1 MIMDARPLVPARLAP
16 GLRAVRAPVLGI
28 AGRRAL
34 GLYVR
39 VTALVMTMFLIIAWA
54 IDLAEQLDG
63 ILARAEALERSP
75 AGLLAIYLVYRMADI
90 VTRLFPVA
98 CFIGLFASELYRL
111 FNRETTILGAAGWSP
126 RQTLLVVGVFALMA
140 GAFQFTLER
149 WLRPAAVFAQADLQ
163 LGGYGARFVEGRVSG
178 KRWFVVDGN
187 AIRAHVVRSATPHL
201 TDLEVYRGVVAGDLR
216 DVLVAE
222 RAEPTGRPG
231 FWRFR
236 NVHLWAS
243 LPGEDGRGGEGA
255 GAGEAAGAGFA
266 QRSLYMIS
274 RYDTLEVRLDLLPET
289 LSYYD
294 VPAFYLPQ
302 APLEALA
309 QESNP
314 LKTPDVDAALWRRWA
329 AFILPGAYALL
340 GASLA
345 PIAGSGRMVA
355 PGRIVVLAM
364 VGYFALVATKV
375 SWAMGE
381 IGALSGF
388 TSSWMGVW
396 LALAG
401 VVVAQAILSRPH

>member
-16 GLRAVRAPVLGI
+16 GAAGLGTPVLGI

-34 GLYVR
+34 GLYIR

-63 ILARAEALERSP
+63 ILARAEALDRAP
-75 AGLLAIYLVYRMADI
+75 AGLLAVYLVYRMADI

-163 LGGYGARFVEGRVSG
+163 LGGYGGRFAEGRVSG

-187 AIRAHVVRSATPHL
+187 AIRAHVVRSDTPHL

-222 RAEPTGRPG
+222 RADPTGRPG

-243 LPGEDGRGGEGA
+243 LPDAQDRGA
-255 GAGEAAGAGFA
+255 EAAGTDFA

-289 LSYYD
+289 LGYYD

-309 QESNP
+309 QDTNP
-314 LKTPDVDAALWRRWA
+314 LKTPDVEAALWRRWA

-401 VVVAQAILSRPH
+401 VVAAQAILSRPH